1 MCYSSADGL
10 ALHSRPHR
18 QAASPVRLADS
29 MAFGILL
36 RRRCNLMVNRS
47 TLRRDTPGCIPSAET
62 GVAVGSESDSQT
74 AKSSPI
80 TEESALPKSPFNVA
94 RNQMPKSV
102 RNVALTLVFSE
113 IAHQVRAS
121 TASTG
126 SVVLLIEGGV
136 PVYGASS
143 GATAREVY
151 EYLNGCS
158 AISWLSG
165 TLIVC
170 EDVDTDRRF
179 DSASLRRLGVRSF
192 VILPVQDKNNTVI
205 AILEIFSSRLGAF
218 SERDYLGLQGLGRR
232 IADHIELADRTLAS
246 DANVKPALRKKSVT
260 VQALV
265 DRYELWFNRLYVAV
279 AGEGWNFLLGTI
291 TILLAILVG
300 WMMGRSE
307 RESAART
314 AAPPARTVISNPQP
328 AVPPASPETVD
339 AISQTTPNTGTPA
352 SPATEEQPE
361 ESKIIAVASGSRRN
375 HLKSVR
381 REPEVVASNPSPDD
395 LVIFENGKQ
404 ILPSN
409 SSGESNHLHSINSQE
424 NVASDE
430 QDHDPAVTVSEGVAE
445 QHLLE
450 RIEPDYSESARDQ
463 HLEGTVVLSVLIGK
477 NGTVRGLSCVKG
489 NSELC
494 LLAAK
499 AVRQW
504 KFSPLIH
511 NGAPAS
517 FESQISMDFAL
528 P

>member
-1 MCYSSADGL
+1 
-10 ALHSRPHR
+10 
-18 QAASPVRLADS
+18 
-29 MAFGILL
+29 MAFGILFL
-36 RRRCNLMVNRS
+36 RRRNLMVNRS
-47 TLRRDTPGCIPSAET
+47 ILPRDTPGCIPSAET

-80 TEESALPKSPFNVA
+80 AEVSVPPKSPFNVA

-192 VILPVQDKNNTVI
+192 VILPVQDKNNAVI

-218 SERDYLGLQGLGRR
+218 SERDYPGLQGLGRR
-232 IADHIELADRTLAS
+232 VADHIELADRTLAS
-246 DANVKPALRKKSVT
+246 EPNVKPALRKKSVT

-300 WMMGRSE
+300 WMVGRSE

-328 AVPPASPETVD
+328 AVTPAAPETLD

-352 SPATEEQPE
+352 SPATEEQPQ
-361 ESKIIAVASGSRRN
+361 ESKATAVGSGSRRN

-381 REPEVVASNPSPDD
+381 SEPEVVVSNASPND

-404 ILPSN
+404 ILPS
-409 SSGESNHLHSINSQE
+409 SSPSSPESNHLHSINSQE
-424 NVASDE
+424 NVASDA

-517 FESQISMDFAL
+517 FKSQISMDFVL